1 MPMLHADTYQQLVS
15 IWGMFMGNA
24 DSARLTELLSGMS
37 QDDLKEAFGDVKSFL
52 EDKGLGSVVRQ
63 VTSTTDISQ
72 NQLDAEF
79 YESEIGQDLTNL
91 VHTVALR
98 PVLYGSVDK
107 DSGKLRVN
115 ISVELVNEDAITQA
129 ANKLRASVKAS
140 ESNPLGQRFTA
151 IGDKFSPE
159 VSGDVLTYQ
168 DVTANKVAP
177 KRAAIMTE
185 FKKGKGRTV

>member
-1 MPMLHADTYQQLVS
+1 
-15 IWGMFMGNA
+15 MGNA
-24 DSARLTELLSGMS
+24 DSTRLTELLSGMS

-72 NQLDAEF
+72 NQLDADF
-79 YESEIGQDLTNL
+79 YESEIGQDLTDL

-159 VSGDVLTYQ
+159 LSGDVLTYQ

-185 FKKGKGRTV
+185 FKKGTRRTV